1 MDDKTMMT
9 ALLGNVKGMCDLM
22 MHGTIESSTPNVH
35 SAFKCALD
43 EMLAEQNQIYT
54 QMSAKGWYPA
64 EEAEAQKITQ
74 AKQKFG
80 AAVCSK

>member
-9 ALLGNVKGMCDLM
+9 AVLGNVKGMCDLM
-22 MHGTIESSTPNVH
+22 MHGTIESATPNVH
-35 SAFKCALD
+35 AAFKSALD

-64 EEAEAQKITQ
+64 EQEEQQKITA
-74 AKQKFG
+74 AKQKF
-80 AAVCSK
+80 ANMS